1 MTPWLTPP
9 SYHHKLH
16 TTPDSERMK
25 SSSALWQ
32 RLSTSSGSNGLHLRN
47 HLGGWTSGFFR
58 GAIRLCGNAHP
69 PSSLKYTTSSRNRG
83 VPPTHLASVLLLQL
97 LSHPLTALKKK
108 DTSTCLLWMSLWP
121 HISARPQLSDERRG
135 RAIHPSLVEPHLHS
149 LDAPDLRPTQ
159 QTTKPTPTTPE
170 PQPPEGRW
178 DRGHKR

>member
-9 SYHHKLH
+9 SYRHKLH
-16 TTPDSERMK
+16 TTPQRRMK

-47 HLGGWTSGFFR
+47 HLAGWTSGFFR

-83 VPPTHLASVLLLQL
+83 APPTHLASVLLLQM

-121 HISARPQLSDERRG
+121 HISAR
-135 RAIHPSLVEPHLHS
+135 HPSKPCRATSALAGRPRPS
-149 LDAPDLRPTQ
+149 PTQ
-159 QTTKPTPTTPE
+159 QTTKQTPTTPE
-170 PQPPEGRW
+170 PQSPVGRW